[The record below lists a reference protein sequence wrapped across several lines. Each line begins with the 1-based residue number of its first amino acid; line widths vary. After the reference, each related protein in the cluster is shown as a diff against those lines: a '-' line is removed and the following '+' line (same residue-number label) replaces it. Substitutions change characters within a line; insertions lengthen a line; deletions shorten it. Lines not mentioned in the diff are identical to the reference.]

1 MSQCCRQF
9 FEEEDCK
16 VKLYWMRIVLFFFD
30 STTEEKKKPRTIAI
44 NMYDK
49 YLQKAG

>member
-16 VKLYWMRIVLFFFD
+16 VKLYWMRIVFVFFRFYD
-30 STTEEKKKPRTIAI
+30 RREEETQ
-44 NMYDK
+44 NHCDK
-49 YLQKAG
+49 YV

>member
-16 VKLYWMRIVLFFFD
+16 VKLYWMRIAFFD
-30 STTEEKKKPRTIAI
+30 STTEDKKKPRTIAI

-49 YLQKAG
+49 YLQEAG